1 MRLTGIIKS
10 GIGDATGNTSTQ
22 KPFWKERGLPR
33 VDDLKSGTINVDLS
47 PFWYEVVAYDYF
59 FGDIE
64 WEPHKVEDF
73 GFIQIEHIFYNRIYW
88 KPGYLYFPH
97 RSPHFKNKNPIE
109 ICAVAISAVRPGEA
123 IQVVIKK
130 GKLILC
136 SR

>member
-10 GIGDATGNTSTQ
+10 GIGGATGSTSTQ
-22 KPFWKERGLPR
+22 KPFWKEHGLPR

-47 PFWYEVVAYDYF
+47 PFWYEVIAYDYF
-59 FGDIE
+59 FWDIE

-73 GFIQIEHIFYNRIYW
+73 GFIQN
-88 KPGYLYFPH
+88 

-109 ICAVAISAVRPGEA
+109 ICAVAIAAVRPGEA
-123 IQVVIKK
+123 IQVMIKE

-136 SR
+136 FQ